1 MLFFITFEQVSNICP
16 LLQSRVR
23 VRRERDD
30 GSRGGNVQEEG
41 GRRQG
46 SRRGARE
53 EGGNRREMN
62 EAFAFPRTENS
73 RSVIDEKDEGVEGNL
88 SFPQLIRGLV
98 RYLIIKDY
106 KVKNI

>member
-1 MLFFITFEQVSNICP
+1 MLFFITFEQISNICP

-73 RSVIDEKDEGVEGNL
+73 RSVIDEKDEGVEGNC
-88 SFPQLIRGLV
+88 
-98 RYLIIKDY
+98 
-106 KVKNI
+106 